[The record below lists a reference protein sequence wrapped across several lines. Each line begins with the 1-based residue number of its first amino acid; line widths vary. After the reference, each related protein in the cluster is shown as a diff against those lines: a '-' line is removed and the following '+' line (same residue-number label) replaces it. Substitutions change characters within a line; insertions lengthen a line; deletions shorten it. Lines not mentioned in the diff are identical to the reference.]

1 MQFQIKMPV
10 RFIYFLGGRTYKNL
24 QKFIWKRKYTRIA
37 KKIWK
42 QKINEMGLSITYI
55 KINYSP
61 AGVARWIKRHPMDQ
75 EVLNSIPSQGICLGF
90 GLDSQ

>member
-10 RFIYFLGGRTYKNL
+10 RFIYFGAGQTYKNL

-55 KINYSP
+55 KINYSRLVWL
-61 AGVARWIKRHPMDQ
+61 GGIERHPMDQ
-75 EVLNSIPSQGICLGF
+75 EVLNSIPSQGTCLGF